1 MIFFYFT
8 HVCGTDLRDFPDI
21 LQSFMQ
27 FVCRVSFSG
36 ELLNRFTPINFSFLI
51 VIARIIQVSSW
62 LRFPMGSLP
71 CLYKPR
77 PNFLLFFTAQQHIR
91 SHRELRISTT
101 FEFRVFYCKIRHSC
115 LCFSFI
121 HFIQN
126 IFQQG
131 LKANPKLVFEGDGYH
146 VNIFQCGKIVDDEG
160 T

>member
-36 ELLNRFTPINFSFLI
+36 ELLNRSLLSISLFWSSLHESFKHLLSFAFRWVVYLAFTNHGQIS
-51 VIARIIQVSSW
+51 
-62 LRFPMGSLP
+62 
-71 CLYKPR
+71 
-77 PNFLLFFTAQQHIR
+77 LFFTAQQHIR

-115 LCFSFI
+115 LCFSCI
-121 HFIQN
+121 HFLQN

-131 LKANPKLVFEGDGYH
+131 LKANTKLVFEGDGYH